1 MSTTTTTSSLW
12 EGRPVTAA
20 LVLGAG
26 VGSAAF
32 NVYGAHGIYAGI
44 AGLIFGFVV
53 LCMEGLAITSLRHI
67 LTDWDNN
74 NYVKS
79 ALGGVAF
86 AGIVSLCMYS
96 GYRAFDTM
104 NIDAKETNS
113 FDLEKAKRVE
123 AAAEEYL
130 AAAAIASG
138 SNKNTQLFYA
148 EQKLEEANDLRTE
161 VKKKTPPPFAAIML
175 FLATLEIVKMIGR
188 FALATPSRQ
197 KWSWTRRKTEKAKER
212 AKLAD
217 ALAAAEAAESNVT
230 KLPVRG

>member
-1 MSTTTTTSSLW
+1 MSTTIPSPSLW

-20 LVLGAG
+20 LVMGAG

-44 AGLIFGFVV
+44 AGLIFGSVV
-53 LCMEGLAITSLRHI
+53 LCMEGLAIVSLRHI

-74 NYVKS
+74 NFVK
-79 ALGGVAF
+79 AVLGSIAF

-104 NIDAKETNS
+104 NIEATETNA
-113 FDLEKAKRVE
+113 FDLEKAGRVE
-123 AAAEEYL
+123 AAADQYF

-138 SNKNTQLFYA
+138 AARETQLFYA
-148 EQKLEEANDLRTE
+148 EKKLKDANDIRIE

-175 FLATLEIVKMIGR
+175 FLSTLEIVKMVGR

-197 KWSWTRRKTEKAKER
+197 KWSWTRRKTEKAKDR
-212 AKLAD
+212 AKLAE
-217 ALAAAEAAESNVT
+217 ARAAAEAAESNIT